1 VHHYTTPKDKGIGI
15 MISGTMSRGFTLSK
29 EELAQ
34 VNEMRLGKSY
44 EDAESVNAKC
54 RSANKMPLTK
64 SPFIREFKYGSKGDG
79 YWSYKHMVIQLEDC
93 IDCFKLCIPNMNL
106 CSC

>member
-1 VHHYTTPKDKGIGI
+1 

-44 EDAESVNAKC
+44 EDAESVNARC
-54 RSANKMPLTK
+54 ESANKMPLTE
-64 SPFIREFKYGSKGDG
+64 SPFIRELEYGSKREG
-79 YWSYKHMVIQLEDC
+79 YWSYEHMVIQLEDC
-93 IDCFKLCIPNMNL
+93 IDCLKVLCPQYEFVFL
-106 CSC
+106 LDHSCGHDHQEMMD